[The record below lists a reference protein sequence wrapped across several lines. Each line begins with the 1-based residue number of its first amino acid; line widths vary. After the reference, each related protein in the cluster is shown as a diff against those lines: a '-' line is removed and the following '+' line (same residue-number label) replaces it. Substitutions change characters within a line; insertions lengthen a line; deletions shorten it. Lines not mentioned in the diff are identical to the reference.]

1 LALLFHPKALNKSH
15 YHMTNLQRQQPE
27 NHHQQSHQRRRTRQ
41 VVTIMS
47 SFQVLIFVATVF
59 VSTTTRT
66 TLSTAAAFVPA
77 DRSLIA
83 TRRVPP
89 SYSEGTPLQQ
99 STIAASSPLTKTAT
113 ATTTTTASPKM
124 RQKAV
129 KTVALQWMDFH
140 NHPPSNSNTVVSL
153 SSPPPVVLLHGLLG
167 NKRNFQTVASSL
179 GAQLESPR
187 RIVGVD
193 LRNHGDSEWSDSM
206 SYVDMAHDVLEFLND
221 QQFETVVLVGHS
233 MGGKVA
239 QALSLLAPHR
249 VAGLV
254 VLDIAPV
261 TYDPHTDPHWKAVV
275 DILQAMQEAT
285 EQAPE
290 TAAAAAASIPLT
302 KQVMDKK
309 LRLAIPDPALR
320 AFVLSNFGPK
330 GWKIPLST
338 IVHQLERLAG
348 FDYRLEED
356 DDKTTNDDTR
366 RRRYEGDVFF
376 IHGGQSRFVRLAY
389 MDQIA
394 EFFPNHMLTTVR
406 GAGHWVHAEAPDDTV
421 ALLKRYLDR

>member
-1 LALLFHPKALNKSH
+1 
-15 YHMTNLQRQQPE
+15 
-27 NHHQQSHQRRRTRQ
+27 
-41 VVTIMS
+41 MS
-47 SFQVLIFVATVF
+47 SFQVILFVATVLT
-59 VSTTTRT
+59 SSTTRT
-66 TLSTAAAFVPA
+66 KLCASAFVQP
-77 DRSLIA
+77 DRSLFA

-99 STIAASSPLTKTAT
+99 STIAASSPLTKTT
-113 ATTTTTASPKM
+113 GTTTTTSPQM

-140 NHPPSNSNTVVSL
+140 NHPPSSNTLVS
-153 SSPPPVVLLHGLLG
+153 STSPPPPPPVVLLHGLLG

-179 GAQLESPR
+179 GAQLEAPR

-275 DILQAMQEAT
+275 DILHAMQEAT
-285 EQAPE
+285 EQAQE
-290 TAAAAAASIPLT
+290 AAAATTATPLT

-348 FDYRLEED
+348 FDYLLETD
-356 DDKTTNDDTR
+356 DGNKNDDTC

>member
-1 LALLFHPKALNKSH
+1 
-15 YHMTNLQRQQPE
+15 M
-27 NHHQQSHQRRRTRQ
+27 
-41 VVTIMS
+41 MS
-47 SFQVLIFVATVF
+47 SFQSFIFLLTVLAARHSGAT
-59 VSTTTRT
+59 
-66 TLSTAAAFVPA
+66 TAAAFVQP
-77 DRSLIA
+77 DHRSFLA

-99 STIAASSPLTKTAT
+99 STIAASSPLTKT
-113 ATTTTTASPKM
+113 TTTTTTSTTTATSTTQIL
-124 RQKAV
+124 QKAV
-129 KTVALQWMDFH
+129 KTVALQWMDFY
-140 NHPPSNSNTVVSL
+140 NHPPSSSSSSSSISSSSSSTTTTT
-153 SSPPPVVLLHGLLG
+153 SPPPVVLLHGLLG
-167 NKRNFQTVASSL
+167 NKRNFQTVATSL
-179 GAQLESPR
+179 GAQLDSPR

-285 EQAPE
+285 EQLTATATTATTTT
-290 TAAAAAASIPLT
+290 TAAAAAALPPPLT

-348 FDYRLEED
+348 FDYRLEDNDENEATTT
-356 DDKTTNDDTR
+356 TTNKDSTP
-366 RRRYEGDVFF
+366 RRYEGDVFF